1 MDGARVNYT
10 QRERRIVR
18 MEQTAAELVEA
29 AHVLCNAD
37 NRVCWQIRNNTIA
50 LKRAARLYAHAVKMV
65 QRD

>member
-18 MEQTAAELVEA
+18 MEQLAAELVEA
-29 AHVLCNAD
+29 AHVLCTAD
-37 NRVCWQIRNNTIA
+37 NRMCWRIRENTVA
-50 LKRAARLYAHAVKMV
+50 LKKAARLYAHAVKMV